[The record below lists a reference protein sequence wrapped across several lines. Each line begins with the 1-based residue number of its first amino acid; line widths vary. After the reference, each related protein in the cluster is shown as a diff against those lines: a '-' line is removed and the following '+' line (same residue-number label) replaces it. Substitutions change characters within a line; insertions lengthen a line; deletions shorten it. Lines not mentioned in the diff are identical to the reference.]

1 MARNSEVSKSSFHYS
16 WTFVTRN
23 CWESK
28 PSYPWAWTFIE
39 KTWFVWHKREGMKYA
54 SSNLPTISGFPS
66 MTFSKYEIL
75 CLSRYSFGKCLN
87 LWGNN
92 CWVRREKKNHTFYP
106 QNFEKNDKKLIKF
119 KKKEDSVAANLKFT
133 KHDFIIYDLV
143 LLEPVESSSKHA
155 VEFGNALHWLDLL
168 W

>member
-1 MARNSEVSKSSFHYS
+1 MKF
-16 WTFVTRN
+16 FV
-23 CWESK
+23 CQGIVLESVLICGEIIVE
-28 PSYPWAWTFIE
+28 SGE
-39 KTWFVWHKREGMKYA
+39 KTK
-54 SSNLPTISGFPS
+54 S
-66 MTFSKYEIL
+66 
-75 CLSRYSFGKCLN
+75 
-87 LWGNN
+87 
-92 CWVRREKKNHTFYP
+92 HTFYP

-168 W
+168 